1 MGLHAVS
8 HIRPY
13 VEWQD
18 KEACAYSIDVT
29 IRIRDIRGRFY
40 MDDVTVSVAENGRLV
55 LPVALR
61 RRLNVAKGGTI
72 VVREEDGRLLLESLD
87 DAIGRAQALVRRF
100 APDATGVVDEFLA
113 DRRAE
118 AEGESA

>member
-1 MGLHAVS
+1 
-8 HIRPY
+8 
-13 VEWQD
+13 
-18 KEACAYSIDVT
+18 
-29 IRIRDIRGRFY
+29 

-61 RRLNVAKGGTI
+61 RRLNIAKGGALVI
-72 VVREEDGRLLLESLD
+72 REEDGRLLLESLD

-113 DRRAE
+113 ERRAE

>member
-1 MGLHAVS
+1 
-8 HIRPY
+8 
-13 VEWQD
+13 
-18 KEACAYSIDVT
+18 
-29 IRIRDIRGRFY
+29 
-40 MDDVTVSVAENGRLV
+40 MDDMTVSVAENGRLV

-61 RRLNVAKGGTI
+61 RRLNIAKGGTI
-72 VVREEDGRLLLESLD
+72 VIREEDGHLLLESLD

-113 DRRAE
+113 ERRAE